1 MSDKLRLGI
10 LLPTRGVLFDGSGS
24 GGLGPILHLATSA
37 EAAGLDSVWVGDS
50 LTAKPRLE
58 PLTTLAAIASH
69 TRRIRLGTAVM
80 LPALRHPVLLAHA
93 AGTVDL
99 ISEGRLVLGVGV
111 GGAFNDAQQREW
123 RSAGVEPSERAG
135 RMEEVVGL
143 LKRLTAGET
152 VTHKGRHFQLH
163 EVQVQPRSRHPDGVP
178 VLVACHWRAG
188 RDGQFRRSATLG
200 DGYISISDYPEEYAQ
215 VTERVMHHAEAAGRD
230 FEAIEAAFYMTVNL
244 GQDTQRATDEAD
256 AFLQKYYGM
265 NIWGDRW
272 GPFGPPELAAERMR
286 RYADAGA
293 GTIIVRFASFE
304 QERQLDAFLS
314 EVVPLL

>member
-10 LLPTRGVLFDGSGS
+10 LLPTRGVLFDDSES
-24 GGLGPILHLATSA
+24 GGLGPILNMAKSA

-58 PLTTLAAIASH
+58 PLTTLAAVATH
-69 TRRIRLGTAVM
+69 TQRVRLGTAVM

-123 RSAGVEPSERAG
+123 RSAGVEPSERAS

-152 VTHKGRHFQLH
+152 VSHKGRHFELD
-163 EVQVQPRSRHPDGVP
+163 EVQVQPRSRHPGGVP

-188 RDGQFRRSATLG
+188 RDSQFLRSATLG

-215 VTERVMHHAEAAGRD
+215 VTERVRHYAEADGKD
-230 FEAIEAAFYMTVNL
+230 FGAVEAAFYMTVNL
-244 GQDTQRATDEAD
+244 GQDAQGATDEAD
-256 AFLQKYYGM
+256 AFLRRYYGM
-265 NIWGDRW
+265 NMWGDRW

-304 QERQLDAFLS
+304 QERQLETFLS

>member
-1 MSDKLRLGI
+1 MSGKLRLGI
-10 LLPTRGVLFDGSGS
+10 LLPTRGVLLDDSGS
-24 GGLGPILHLATSA
+24 GGLGPILRMAKAA

-58 PLTTLAAIASH
+58 PLTTLAAIATH

-135 RMEEVVGL
+135 RMEEVVRL

-152 VTHKGRHFQLH
+152 VSHTGRHFELN
-163 EVQVQPRSRHPDGVP
+163 EVQVRPRSRHPGGVP

-188 RDGQFRRSATLG
+188 RDSQFRRSATLG

-215 VTERVMHHAEAAGRD
+215 VTERVRHHAKAARKD
-230 FEAIEAAFYMTVNL
+230 FGALEAAFYMTVNL

-256 AFLQKYYGM
+256 AFLRKYYGA

-286 RYADAGA
+286 RYAGAGA
-293 GTIIVRFASFE
+293 GTIIVRFASFQ